1 MNWTEVTIITTPEAV
16 EAVSG
21 VLYETGV
28 GGVSVEDP
36 TLLLECNR
44 TTKEWDVLDKEV
56 EERYSEDKAVIKA
69 YYAPESNMEE
79 NLLRIREGINRA
91 AEFVEVGDVK
101 ISSAIVSEED
111 WENSWKKYYKPVEVG
126 ERIIIKP
133 LWEEINT
140 DRDVVIELDPGM
152 AFGTGT
158 HETTRMCLKVLEKY
172 VKENKSLLDVGTGSG
187 ILSIGAAKMGCGK
200 ITAVD
205 IDTVAVKVAKENIS
219 LNGVEEKINVVCGNL
234 TDCIEKEKYGIV
246 VANIIADAIIMLS
259 GGIADFLADDGVYI
273 TSGIINHRADDVK
286 ATLTDC
292 GFEITEEIREGDWVA
307 IVCRKQV

>member
-1 MNWTEVTIITTPEAV
+1 MNWTEVTIYTTPEAV
-16 EAVSG
+16 EAISG
-21 VLYETGV
+21 ILYETGV

-56 EERYSEDKAVIKA
+56 EDRYSEDKAVIKA

-91 AEFVEVGDVK
+91 AEYVNCGDVQ
-101 ISSAIVSEED
+101 ISTGIVSEQD

-133 LWEEINT
+133 LWEEIES

-158 HETTRMCLKVLEKY
+158 HETTRMCLKVLEGY
-172 VKENKSLLDVGTGSG
+172 VKEGCSLLDVGTGSG
-187 ILSIGAAKMGCGK
+187 ILSIGAAKMGCSK

-205 IDTVAVKVAKENIS
+205 IDTVAVKVAKENIA
-219 LNGVEEKINVVCGNL
+219 LNGVLDNINVVCGNL
-234 TDCIEKEKYGIV
+234 TDCIKKEKYDIV

-273 TSGIINHRADDVK
+273 TSGIINHRGDDVK
-286 ATLTDC
+286 AALKAS
-292 GFEITEEIREGDWVA
+292 GFTITEEICEGDWLA
-307 IVCRKQV
+307 IVCRKNV

>member
-1 MNWTEVTIITTPEAV
+1 MNWTELTIYTTPEAV

-21 VLYETGV
+21 ILYETGV

-36 TLLLECNR
+36 SLLLECNR

-56 EERYSEDKAVIKA
+56 EDRYAENKAVIKA

-79 NLLRIREGINRA
+79 NMLKIREGIDRA
-91 AEFVEVGDVK
+91 AEYIDFGDLK
-101 ISSAIVSEED
+101 ISSAVVCEDD
-111 WENSWKKYYKPVEVG
+111 WENSWKKYYKPIEVG
-126 ERIIIKP
+126 NRIIIKP
-133 LWEEINT
+133 LWEKISS

-158 HETTRMCLKVLEKY
+158 HETTRMCLEVLEKY
-172 VKENKSLLDVGTGSG
+172 AAPSKSLLDVGTGSG

-205 IDTVAVKVAKENIS
+205 IDTVAVKVAKENAA
-219 LNGVEEKINVVCGNL
+219 LNKVEDKIDIVCGNL
-234 TDCIEKEKYGIV
+234 TDCIKKEKYDIV

-259 GGIADFLADDGVYI
+259 GGISDFLSDTGVYI

-286 ATLTDC
+286 AKLAECDFVITD
-292 GFEITEEIREGDWVA
+292 EISQGDWVA
-307 IVCRKQV
+307 IVCKKK